1 LKRILFLL
9 LITSSLTALAQ
20 IEKQDFFIPASQ
32 NGLTLGQIAEQKKND
47 SGVEI
52 LFQEESVKNTL
63 VKGILVKRHFFDYV
77 EDAFSNMAALRV
89 KEDLY
94 IIIDNSIRSR
104 LYNEDGKLNVYFVP
118 LDATTVSGQ
127 LVNKADFTPVADA
140 VIYNPK
146 NQTGVS
152 VEENGLFKLNIKEG
166 FLYSEIKHPG
176 INKQSMAFIKHVDGT
191 IAPIQIALD
200 TKLNY
205 LDELLVTATTAD
217 ANVSD
222 HRSGIQKMSIQTI
235 KQIPTFLGEVDPI
248 RSITTLPGV
257 TSTGDLGAGYNVRGG
272 ETSQNLIL
280 QDGALIFNPSHLFGF
295 FSSFNPDVIQ
305 SLQLLKGCGPS
316 SYGGRVA
323 SVLDLETRN
332 GDLTKY
338 KVNGGIGL
346 VSSRL
351 TVEGPIQKGKSSILI
366 SGRSSYSD
374 WMIHQYDDI
383 DLKNSTAKFS
393 DLTGKLFFSF
403 LEDDILTFTG
413 YGSTDNFRLGSSS
426 IYSWSTI
433 NVSSNWNHKF
443 SDKLRSN
450 LTLASSNYTS
460 GESSEDELFGFV
472 NRNKVKVLTANL
484 DFTFIKSEKYKT
496 SWGFIANQYQV
507 NPGSSVPFG
516 DRSQSLPVTINNQ
529 KGIEL
534 AAYFENS
541 IDITPNLGM
550 DLGLRYVSFLRLGP
564 GSIYNLDYS
573 ERDGRLPSITDSTLF
588 SGNQLIANPSGFE
601 PRVSFRYKL
610 GAQTSLKMGYS
621 RTQQFVQQ
629 VTPTISPSPIDYWV
643 LSSNNLKPQIGDQ
656 FSFGIFNNFNDN
668 KLEAS
673 LELFYNETQ
682 NTLDYLDGVDLKLN
696 PFYEAGLAQGLG
708 KAYGAEFFLK
718 KRGGLLNGWISYT
731 LARSWRTFQSEFE
744 GQSIN
749 DGIQYPSTFD
759 QPHQL
764 SVVMNVDLPNR
775 VVFSSNITYNS
786 GRPITIPISKY
797 SYADL
802 LSINNYSGRNQF
814 RTPDYM
820 RLDISFAFNGKH
832 LEDKLFSGDLIFSV
846 FNLLARKNAYA
857 IWFDNSG
864 QAFKTSVLA
873 TLFPSFTYNF
883 SIN

>member
-1 LKRILFLL
+1 LKKILFLIL
-9 LITSSLTALAQ
+9 CATAISASAQ
-20 IEKQDFFIPASQ
+20 QEFFIPASQ
-32 NGLTLGQIAEQKKND
+32 NGLTLGQVAEQKKQD
-47 SGVEI
+47 SGIEI
-52 LFQEESVKNTL
+52 LFQDESIQNTIIN
-63 VKGILVKRHFFDYV
+63 GILVKRHFFDYV
-77 EDAFSNMAALRV
+77 EDAFSNQSALRIR
-89 KEDLY
+89 DNLY
-94 IIIDNSIRSR
+94 VIIDNSIRSK
-104 LYNEDGKLNVYFVP
+104 LYDEDGKLNVYFVP
-118 LDATTVSGQ
+118 MDATSVKGH
-127 LVNKADFTPVADA
+127 LVNKADYTPVSDA
-140 VIYNPK
+140 VVYNAK
-146 NQTGVS
+146 RQTGQAVGES
-152 VEENGLFKLNIKEG
+152 GLFELAITDN
-166 FLYSEIKHPG
+166 FLYTEIRHPG
-176 INKQSMAFIKHVDGT
+176 INKQSMAFIKHSSGT
-191 IAPIQIALD
+191 SAPVQITLD

-205 LDELLVTATTAD
+205 LDELRVTATKAD

-305 SLQLLKGCGPS
+305 SVQLLKGCGPS

-323 SVLDLETRN
+323 SVLDLDTRN

-338 KVNGGIGL
+338 RINGGLGL

-351 TVEGPIQKGKSSILI
+351 TAEGPIQKGKSSFLL

-426 IYSWSTI
+426 IYSWSTV
-433 NVSSNWNHKF
+433 NFSSTWNHKF

-450 LTLASSNYTS
+450 LTLANSHYSS
-460 GESSEDELFGFV
+460 GEKSEDELFGYI
-472 NRNKVKVLTANL
+472 NSNDVKVLSANL
-484 DFTFIKSEKYKT
+484 DFTFVKSDKFKT
-496 SWGFIANQYQV
+496 SWGIIGNQYLVQ
-507 NPGSSVPFG
+507 PGSSIPFG
-516 DRSQSLPVTINNQ
+516 DRSQSEPVSISQQ

-534 AAYFENS
+534 AAYIENS
-541 IDITPNLGM
+541 IDLTPNLGM
-550 DLGLRYVSFLRLGP
+550 DIGLRYVNFMRLGP
-564 GSIYNLDYS
+564 GSIYNLDYRTR
-573 ERDGRLPSITDSTLF
+573 EGRLPSIKDSTLF
-588 SGNQLIANPSGFE
+588 SNNQLISNPSGFE
-601 PRVSFRYKL
+601 PRVSFRYKI
-610 GAQTSLKMGYS
+610 GAQASLKMGYS

-718 KRGGLLNGWISYT
+718 KRGGLFNGWVSYT
-731 LARSWRTFQSEFE
+731 LSRSWRTFQSEFE

-764 SVVMNVDLPNR
+764 SVVMNVNMPNR

-802 LSINNYSGRNQF
+802 LSINNYSGRNQY

-857 IWFDNSG
+857 IWFDNTG

-883 SIN
+883 SVN